1 MKNNNSPHSFSRTR
15 VFLFLTSL
23 VLILSGLLLMSGEG
37 TDSETFRSEIF
48 SPLRIGLAPILCLTG
63 YLLVIV
69 GIMYSKKEY
78 AK

>member
-23 VLILSGLLLMSGEG
+23 VLIVSGLLLMSGEG

-48 SPLRIGLAPILCLTG
+48 SPLRIGLTPILCLSG

-69 GIMYSKKEY
+69 AVMWHRNE
-78 AK
+78 